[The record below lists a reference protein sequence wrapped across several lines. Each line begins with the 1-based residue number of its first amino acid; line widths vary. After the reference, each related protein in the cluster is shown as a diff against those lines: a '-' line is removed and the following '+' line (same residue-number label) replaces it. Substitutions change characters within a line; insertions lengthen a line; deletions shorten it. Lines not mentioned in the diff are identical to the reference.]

1 MTRRKIHRFLCI
13 VACCAGTALLAG
25 AGCTS
30 SRGTTVSVRTTSSLP
45 PAAPD
50 TTAFAAKLAA
60 FMALPAAQRLE
71 LRQSTAEHL
80 AEWQDF
86 EQIAAKRIDRRER
99 PFMYRDQPPDRR
111 QLGYGLPVAR
121 DHLLAVV
128 AADPSAAE
136 AWAGLAHLEME
147 AGALVGAQGRLEN
160 AVAAAAARAASGD
173 TVAAEVALAIARD
186 RAWVRRDLGQWDDG
200 LAVVAEGLAT
210 FPDDRDLVLIE
221 GLLLAGAGRFA
232 EAMNLATR
240 MPPLE
245 VRTVRGLQGFSL
257 LMHPSDYANQWIRAQ
272 AYAAQGDPAMA
283 LHVLGED
290 PDQPARTSYL
300 GGGTQGQKLAT
311 GTTMP
316 HQVRFWNDV
325 GQIAEGLGAAS
336 AVDYYARAW
345 SLREYA
351 GTYPSAMSVGG
362 TLVLGVP
369 DSRFPF
375 FDSFFGRHYL
385 LGSRFGFV
393 ASAMDRMSL
402 ASTTVAQRAFA
413 DAAFQCLDVLE
424 RRAVRLDVCHALRGR
439 IHYRLEEWVS
449 SRRHLADARER
460 FEAAGVVDPRT
471 SLLLGMLDLREQ
483 HFATAAAL
491 FDESLAAD
499 PQQALAWRMLGV
511 AYANLERLDEAV
523 AAMDRSLALEPV
535 SLAGRYNRG
544 LLMLQLQRCPEA
556 LIDLD
561 LAQRLDPT
569 NEEVIRLLQLAAN
582 CGRQDGRT
590 ATAVRAAGAAEVSF
604 EADTGQL
611 VAQLQR
617 ELTAYFTVAD
627 SLRPALEA
635 RLQLLQQAAAATDG
649 AVLRGSEAI
658 LLSDLGRHRQCQAL
672 LAGAWPDGLRPPEDL
687 VLLYA
692 DWRLGDTVRLNPV
705 VAEALD
711 GTLRSSNPYLWTL
724 VIMEIRRDPARW
736 GADAEARVL
745 ARWFDQS
752 AALNGNT
759 IRYWADTM
767 GRELAL
773 ARGEQVGGARAAA
786 AGS

>member
-1 MTRRKIHRFLCI
+1 MD
-13 VACCAGTALLAG
+13 
-25 AGCTS
+25 
-30 SRGTTVSVRTTSSLP
+30 LP
-45 PAAPD
+45 PVVRAEQQ
-50 TTAFAAKLAA
+50 
-60 FMALPAAQRLE
+60 QRMDD
-71 LRQSTAEHL
+71 HL
-80 AEWQDF
+80 AEWRRF
-86 EQIAAKRIDRRER
+86 EDIVAERTDRRER
-99 PFMYRDQPPDRR
+99 PYMYRGLPVDRR

-136 AWAGLAHLEME
+136 AWAALGHLELE
-147 AGALVGAQGRLEN
+147 VGDLAGARGRLEN
-160 AVAAAAARAASGD
+160 AVVAAAARAAVGD
-173 TVAAEVALAIARD
+173 SVAVAVARAIARD
-186 RAWVRRDLGQWDDG
+186 RAWVRRDLGLWEEG

-210 FPDDRDLVLIE
+210 FPDDRDLVLIK

-232 EAMNLATR
+232 EAVDLAGR
-240 MPPLE
+240 MPPLD
-245 VRTVRGLQGFSL
+245 VRTVRGLQGSTL
-257 LMHPSDYANQWIRAQ
+257 TRHPSDYANQWIRAQ
-272 AYAAQGDPAMA
+272 AYAAQGDLAMA
-283 LHVLGED
+283 FHLLGED

-300 GGGTQGQKLAT
+300 GGGTQGQKLST

-393 ASAMDRMSL
+393 ASAMDRMAL
-402 ASTTVAQRAFA
+402 AMAAVAQRAAA
-413 DAAFQCLDVLE
+413 DAALLCLDVLE
-424 RRAVRLDVCHALRGR
+424 RRAVRPDVCHALRGR
-439 IHYRLEEWVS
+439 IHYRLEEWVPA
-449 SRRHLADARER
+449 RRHLAEARAL
-460 FEAAGVVDPRT
+460 FTAASVVDPRT

-523 AAMDRSLALEPV
+523 AAMDKSLALEPV

-569 NEEVIRLLQLAAN
+569 NEEVIRLLQLAAT
-582 CGRQDGRT
+582 CGRQEGGS
-590 ATAVRAAGAAEVSF
+590 ATVVRAAGAADVSF

-611 VAQLQR
+611 VAQLER

-627 SLRPALEA
+627 SLRPALET
-635 RLQLLQQAAAATDG
+635 RLELLQQAAATTDA
-649 AVLRGSEAI
+649 AVLRGSQAI
-658 LLSDLGRHRQCQAL
+658 LLSDLGRYRQCQNL
-672 LAGAWPDGLRPPEDL
+672 LAAAWPDGLRPPEDL
-687 VLLYA
+687 VLLHA
-692 DWRLGDTVRLNPV
+692 DWQLGDPVRLHPV

-724 VIMEIRRDPARW
+724 VIMEIRRDPAPW

-752 AALNGNT
+752 NALNGNT

-773 ARGEQVGGARAAA
+773 ARGD
-786 AGS
+786 